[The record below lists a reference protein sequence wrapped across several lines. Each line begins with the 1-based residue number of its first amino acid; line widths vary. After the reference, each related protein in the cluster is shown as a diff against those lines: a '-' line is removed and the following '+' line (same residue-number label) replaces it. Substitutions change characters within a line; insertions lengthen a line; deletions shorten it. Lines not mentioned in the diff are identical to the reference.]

1 MRLLGVLQNAAFVT
15 ALVTIMMMLLEYVQ
29 LGSKGRAAAALAR
42 HRGGQV
48 ALCGLLGAIPGC
60 AGGFVAVGLYAHGM
74 VSFGALV
81 AMLVATVGDDGLLL
95 LAMEPAWGA
104 GVAAGCLV
112 LGLAAGWTVDALGI
126 RRRGETGGEGHYR
139 VHEHD
144 RVHKPW
150 GSWSRPGWRRLV
162 LLAGLALFCAGVAGG
177 WLGDGGGEGEAGG
190 EAALAEAFESAARWL
205 FAGLGALAAV
215 CVWKSSSHFVEEH
228 LWHHIVKQHLWKVFA
243 WTLGVLLAVEW
254 VEGQYSFGGLLHEG
268 AGRWLAL
275 AGAVGLG
282 WIPTAGPNLLA
293 IGLFAGGAL
302 PPEALVA
309 NCIVQ
314 DGHASLPLLA
324 ETRGGYLWAKAV
336 KTVLAVAVFAVWG
349 ALRGA

>member
-1 MRLLGVLQNAAFVT
+1 MWVIEVLRNAAFIT

-29 LGSKGRAAAALAR
+29 LGSKGGLAAALAR

-48 ALCGLLGAIPGC
+48 ALCGLLGAVPGC

-81 AMLVATVGDDGLLL
+81 AMMVATVGDDGLF
-95 LAMEPAWGA
+95 LAAMSPAWG
-104 GVAAGCLV
+104 
-112 LGLAAGWTVDALGI
+112 LGLAAGCLALGVAAGWAVDAMGI
-126 RRRGETGGEGHYR
+126 RRRPETAGEGHYR

-144 RVHKPW
+144 RAHRPW
-150 GSWSRPGWRRLV
+150 GAWERLGWRRAA
-162 LLAGLALFCAGVAGG
+162 LLAGAALFCVGAAAG
-177 WLGDGGGEGEAGG
+177 WLGHEHGGGDEP
-190 EAALAEAFESAARWL
+190 AAAEAVETAAKWL
-205 FAGLGALAAV
+205 FAALGAVAAG
-215 CVWKSSSHFVEEH
+215 CVWKSSDHFVDEH
-228 LWHHIVKQHLWKVFA
+228 LWHHVVGQHLWKIFA
-243 WTLGVLLAVEW
+243 WTLGVLLVVEW
-254 VEGQYSFGGLLHEG
+254 VESRWSFGGLLHEG

-293 IGLFAGGAL
+293 VSLFLGGAL
-302 PPEALVA
+302 PPEALAA

-324 ETRGGYLWAKAV
+324 ETRGGYVWAKAI
-336 KTVLAVAVFAVWG
+336 KTALAVAVFAAWG
-349 ALRGA
+349 ALRGMG